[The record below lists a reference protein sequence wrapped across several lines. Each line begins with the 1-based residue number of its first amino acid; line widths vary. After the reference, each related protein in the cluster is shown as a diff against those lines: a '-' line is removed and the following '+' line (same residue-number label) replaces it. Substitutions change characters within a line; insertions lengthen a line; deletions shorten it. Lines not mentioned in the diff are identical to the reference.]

1 MSVYG
6 LENIEEG
13 ISHEIDNPERRDIGK
28 KISGLRAK
36 KNKMS
41 EQILKHQKEGDN
53 KKLPELKRKHIG
65 LECRINN
72 QIRKSRFS
80 NAAWL
85 FQAAYAERLRLKL

>member
-1 MSVYG
+1 MSVYC

-36 KNKMS
+36 KNKIS

-53 KKLPELKRKHIG
+53 KKLPGVIILAGSQDKQS
-65 LECRINN
+65 N
-72 QIRKSRFS
+72 QEKP
-80 NAAWL
+80 L
-85 FQAAYAERLRLKL
+85 F